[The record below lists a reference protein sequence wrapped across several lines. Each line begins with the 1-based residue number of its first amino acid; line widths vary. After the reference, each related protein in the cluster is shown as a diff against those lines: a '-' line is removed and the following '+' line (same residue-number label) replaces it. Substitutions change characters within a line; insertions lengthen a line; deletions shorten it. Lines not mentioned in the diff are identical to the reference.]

1 MNVRNR
7 IFAVI
12 TAAVLSVGAFSQPV
26 QQLVGAGVVAEAASK
41 VAAPTASKKS
51 AAYYCTGTFKVNLS
65 CSTSGATIYYSV
77 DNGKTYKQYTK
88 TLNFVRSGT
97 IKFYAQKNGVKS
109 AVVTRTY
116 KLVPK
121 FTVSLASGTYDD
133 AQKVYISTSVSGVR
147 FYYTLDGT
155 TPTTA
160 SKRYTSKGIDI
171 KESSTL
177 KIRPYKS
184 GWSSTVITK
193 KYTINNPVEQAAQA
207 SGESIVE
214 NYRIKYGYNTLT
226 AKQKQL
232 YALLY
237 EGVEVCASSIDIR
250 SVGATALDLDKAFY
264 AMDYENPQFFWLKSG
279 YSYTYYGDTVYTV
292 APQYGRSASQAAKL
306 LPKVEAAAD
315 RIAQGALKQDNL
327 FESVKYIHDE
337 LIDMTDYTLT
347 GGEYIRDADGAL
359 LNGKALCEGYSK
371 AFAYV
376 CQLIGIEANCVIGTA
391 SGGAH
396 MWNFV
401 KLDGEW
407 YHMDVTF
414 DDPVG
419 AAPVCEYTYFGLTTA
434 EILKDHTID
443 GNPYT
448 IPKCTATDYNYYNAS
463 GITVYE
469 DASKAY
475 SAIISQAAK
484 NYSAGVMRTEIVCTD
499 PCIDKLYAMVHNK
512 GSDVYA
518 DLADLG
524 CKPKGFSYGYNGT
537 TFYVQLS

>member
-12 TAAVLSVGAFSQPV
+12 TAAVLSAGAFSQPV

-51 AAYYCTGTFKVNLS
+51 ASYYCTGTFKVSLS
-65 CSTSGATIYYSV
+65 CATSGATIYYSV
-77 DNGKTYKQYTK
+77 DNGKTYRKYTK
-88 TLNFVRSGT
+88 ALNFVRSGT

-121 FTVSLASGTYDD
+121 FTVSLASGTYDG
-133 AQKVYISTSVSGVR
+133 AQKVYISTPVSGAR
-147 FYYTLDGT
+147 FYYTLDGS
-155 TPTTA
+155 TPTTS

-171 KESSTL
+171 TESSTL
-177 KIRPYKS
+177 KIRTYKS
-184 GWSSTVITK
+184 GWSATVTTR
-193 KYTINNPVEQAAQA
+193 KYTINQQDEALPAF
-207 SGESIVE
+207 GESILE
-214 NYRIKYGYNTLT
+214 DYQSKYGYNTLT
-226 AKQKQL
+226 AKQKRV
-232 YALLY
+232 YALIY
-237 EGVEVCASSIDIR
+237 KGVENHAESIDIR
-250 SVGATALDLDKAFY
+250 SVGADVSDLEKAFY
-264 AMDYENPQFFWLKSG
+264 AMDYENPQFFWLKGG

-292 APQYGRSASQAAKL
+292 DPKYGRTASQAAKL
-306 LPKVEAAAD
+306 LPKLEAAAD
-315 RIAQGALKQDNL
+315 EIAEGALKQENL
-327 FESVKYIHDE
+327 FEAVKYIHDE
-337 LIDMTDYTLT
+337 LINMTDYTLT

-376 CQLIGIEANCVIGTA
+376 CQLIGVEANCVIGTA
-391 SGGAH
+391 NGGAH

-401 KLDGEW
+401 KLDGKW

-419 AAPVCEYTYFGLTTA
+419 AEPSCVYTYFGLTTA

-443 GNPYT
+443 GNPYP
-448 IPKCTATDYNYYNAS
+448 IPKCTATDYNYYNAM
-463 GITVYE
+463 GITVYA

-475 SAIISQAAK
+475 SALISGAAK
-484 NYSAGVMRTEIVCTD
+484 NYSEGVKRTEIVCAD
-499 PCIDKLYAMVHNK
+499 SCVDKLYTLVYSK
-512 GSDVYA
+512 GSDIYD

-524 CKPKGFSYGYNGT
+524 CKPKGLSYGYNGT
-537 TFYVQLS
+537 TFYIQLS